1 MILCSRVS
9 IRIAVVSK
17 DYSPMLKFVNFRIN
31 INYGNGVLRLRLH
44 RPEKL

>member
-31 INYGNGVLRLRLH
+31 INYGNGVLRICIY
-44 RPEKL
+44 RPKEL